1 MGFVEN
7 VNKLA
12 QSMPDDVANT
22 LTELQNQIDV
32 LVEDVSDLDDAKVN
46 KVTGYG
52 LTKNDFSDIYKSK
65 LDGIE
70 EEATKNS
77 SDSYLLNRN
86 NHTGN
91 QSVDTLVESSTGKI
105 MTAEER
111 TKLDGIA
118 NEANKYVHPSTHP
131 ASIIDGS
138 AYPNLFVKADTS
150 GTVGFD
156 YVAWSE
162 IAGKPSTFTPSSHNH
177 SMSEIT
183 SGNLDANR
191 ITTSSNLTF
200 VTTTEKSLIG
210 TSEQIS
216 NKGIANGYCPLDSN
230 GKINASF
237 LNDLQVIDVFQVDN
251 EVEMLLLSTANVG
264 DICFRNDVSIPYM
277 LVQSPYSDVDNWKSL
292 SMSVGVSEWNG
303 LTGTVSVTTSDLPE
317 GTNLYFTNERV
328 DDRVGS
334 ILTAGTNVSIS
345 YDDNTGFITINAN
358 DTNVVLGTDTTGDY
372 VSTITQGNG
381 IVITGG
387 TGETST
393 PTISHA
399 DTSSQSSVDNS
410 NGSVIQDITLD
421 TFGHI
426 TAIGSVNLDGR
437 YYTETEVQTSLPKIG
452 LDTSNTTQ
460 PSVAGQIAWNQDERT
475 VDICLNGVVLQTGQ
489 ETLLNVRNNTASTIS
504 NGTVVMA
511 TGTLGASGRITVS
524 PANTTDAKYVI
535 GIATE
540 DILSG
545 SDGFVTA
552 FGKVRGINTSAWS
565 QGTVLYLGSN
575 GALTSTEPTTG
586 LKMPIAIVINSHATV
601 GTVFV
606 RVTPIDENSWYTRTQ
621 LDSANLLRADK
632 YLANQNLAAMIYSG
646 GNLTKI
652 QYNNATDVNY
662 EVLNYTSGALTSI
675 NHYINSTLAGTSTL
689 SYTSGALTS
698 VIFVEA

>member
-32 LVEDVSDLDDAKVN
+32 LVEDVSDLDDAKVD

-52 LTKNDFSDIYKSK
+52 LTKNDFSDIYKS
-65 LDGIE
+65 
-70 EEATKNS
+70 
-77 SDSYLLNRN
+77 
-86 NHTGN
+86 
-91 QSVDTLVESSTGKI
+91 
-105 MTAEER
+105 
-111 TKLDGIA
+111 KLDGIA

-216 NKGIANGYCPLDSN
+216 NKGIANGYCPLNSN

-237 LNDLQVIDVFQVDN
+237 LNNLQVIDVFTVDN

-381 IVITGG
+381 IVVTGG

-410 NGSVIQDITLD
+410 NGSVVQDITLD

-452 LDTSNTTQ
+452 LNTSNTTQ

-545 SDGFVTA
+545 SNGFVTA